1 MSNRTLNPSSI
12 EPALL
17 AKTYTSFLAD
27 LDLVADSGTL
37 LGGSRTGAAARKVRC
52 TSGGVIAAYLLG
64 SPTTKVLIELEAH
77 GVEELQLVKIGASGD
92 GTTATKITVFW

>member
-17 AKTYTSFLAD
+17 AKTYTSFASD

-37 LGGSRTGAAARKVRC
+37 LGGSKTGSPARRVRC
-52 TSGGVIAAYLLG
+52 TSGGIIAAYLVG
-64 SPTTKVLIELEAH
+64 APTTKVLIELEAH
-77 GVEELQLVKIGASGD
+77 AVEELQIVKIGGSAD
-92 GTTATKITVFW
+92 GTTATKLTVMW